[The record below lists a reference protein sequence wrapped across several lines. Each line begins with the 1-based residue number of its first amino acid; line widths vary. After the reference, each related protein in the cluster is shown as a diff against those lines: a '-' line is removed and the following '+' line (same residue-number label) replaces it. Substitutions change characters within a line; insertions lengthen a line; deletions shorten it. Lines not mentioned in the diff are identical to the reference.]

1 MAEQILDSLRSHGVL
16 SDSLQ
21 EKLAQIVPDD
31 AKDKLS
37 GFLQRYQELDD
48 EGKEEVMNTVL
59 GKLKEKFQGNLQSD
73 SNFFTQLLF
82 NNSYTVFFVALL
94 LIVLVLV
101 FFVYKL
107 FKCLMERET
116 KREEKKKS
124 KQLKKKK

>member
-1 MAEQILDSLRSHGVL
+1 MAEEILESLRSHSVF
-16 SDSLQ
+16 SDSLE
-21 EKLAQIVPDD
+21 EKLAQILPGD

-48 EGKEEVMNTVL
+48 EGKKEVMNTVFD
-59 GKLKEKFQGNLQSD
+59 KLKDKFRGNLQSN
-73 SNFFTQLLF
+73 SNFFTQLVF
-82 NNSYTVFFVALL
+82 NNSYTIFFVALL